1 MYHYGGNNPIKY
13 TDPTGEFVISF
24 AGAFLITSV
33 GFLVTYFTALSRIQS
48 NDKAYHPADIRSG
61 NVSLSS
67 GKQENKS
74 LQVDTSEDHFESDK
88 SNILN
93 IKAKERREQ
102 ERQKAKVEKHLDPD
116 WEEPASEDFA
126 KWKAQEAE
134 EAGGKE
140 ARRKLHDAKLAGE
153 PDRSKNQ
160 LEIDNE

>member
-1 MYHYGGNNPIKY
+1 M
-13 TDPTGEFVISF
+13 DPTGEFAISF
-24 AGAFLITSV
+24 ATAFLITSV
-33 GFLVTYFTALSRIQS
+33 GFLVTYYTALNGIQS
-48 NDKAYHPADIRSG
+48 NGKAYHPADICNENG
-61 NVSLSS
+61 LIFL
-67 GKQENKS
+67 GKQRNES
-74 LQVDTSEDHFESDK
+74 LQVGASENSLENDK

-134 EAGGKE
+134 AAGGKE

-160 LEIDNE
+160 LETDNE